1 MVGSGA
7 RGSVRRGRGVR
18 AALVALV
25 TGAVVISMSGPAAA
39 AVASGGQ
46 DAQPAAPVADP
57 PPPAQSA
64 TAVSNALPP
73 GLGRPAGRQTGTA
86 TKTQLHAFAL
96 ATSEVTPVRAGMLG
110 RAGGIGV
117 SDIVAARRGMPGV
130 NAAGLVL
137 TMPGP

>member
-1 MVGSGA
+1 MVGSKA

-25 TGAVVISMSGPAAA
+25 TGAVVISMSGPALATA
-39 AVASGGQ
+39 ASGNQ
-46 DAQPAAPVADP
+46 DAQPAAPAADP
-57 PPPAQSA
+57 PPTPEQSA

-73 GLGRPAGRQTGTA
+73 GLGRPAGRQTGPA

-117 SDIVAARRGMPGV
+117 IDIVAARRGMPGV
-130 NAAGLVL
+130 NAAGLAI
-137 TMPGP
+137 